1 MKGLRMKRRLFLWA
15 VLLIVGMVPGL
26 AAGEIYQWIDE
37 EGVQHFTDGPPPPGA
52 RIVEGLS
59 EGQPEQPP
67 VNTGAAGDESAGP
80 AESEGPGATEIE
92 APGAVE
98 DSGEAPTSREEYWRR
113 RGWESG
119 PAEGEGPAAV
129 ENGQNA
135 PKEGEGLLEGEEG
148 RPID

>member
-1 MKGLRMKRRLFLWA
+1 MKRRFFLWA
-15 VLLIVGMVPGL
+15 ALVIVAMVPGL

-37 EGVQHFTDGPPPPGA
+37 DGVQHFTDGPPPPGA

-59 EGQPEQPP
+59 EGQPDQPS
-67 VNTGAAGDESAGP
+67 VNTGAGGDESVGP
-80 AESEGPGATEIE
+80 VEGEAPGATEIE

-98 DSGEAPTSREEYWRR
+98 DSGDDPTSREEYWRR

-119 PAEGEGPAAV
+119 PTEEETPAAF
-129 ENGQNA
+129 ENGQKA
-135 PKEGEGLLEGEEG
+135 PIEGEGLFEGEEG